1 MHAAMWWATE
11 QDGNMEVKH
20 VVNSNI
26 SSGLYMGFIIND
38 EHQQFYK
45 WTVVTC
51 IYCGRNR
58 WSPCCT
64 RFCRH
69 VSDLVLILCL
79 FWKLFIGRQAVII
92 RSSIWI
98 FCYVLKSNQVWMFQD
113 IVKPEISS
121 LVFILCFV
129 CNPYSGCMSVI
140 MAILVFVFLA

>member
-58 WSPCCT
+58 WSSCCT
-64 RFCRH
+64 RFCRQ
-69 VSDLVLILCL
+69 VSNLVLILCL

-92 RSSIWI
+92 MSSIWI

-129 CNPYSGCMSVI
+129 CSPYSGCMSVM
-140 MAILVFVFLA
+140 MAILVFVF